1 MTHDT
6 SPWMHHHRVSASEP
20 KHQNPTSVAARAL
33 RCPVSADWAP
43 QKKLMPSVPSSL
55 AWGGRSVL
63 CQLAWLIRRDL
74 RCRASMTRR
83 RRSSR
88 IPMSGSPPREPARP
102 ATTAPKSPSSLSGAS
117 SALGLRSRRERA
129 VSLRALV
136 ADDRRV
142 GLAGAWASAVKE
154 RNEGTLPGAVAILA
168 MASLRTLVA
177 DDRRTGLV
185 GASAVKERNE
195 AALPGAV
202 TLLCLRRSIWALLC
216 LFSRSLT
223 TLRPPKHCRAHDS
236 QSDPG
241 RLLRFSTMSS
251 TSSAP
256 SCGWTGACG
265 CALRV
270 AHVIADGI
278 FGRTT

>member
-1 MTHDT
+1 MP
-6 SPWMHHHRVSASEP
+6 SPHVPSGSPPLYSPGWGNSEP
-20 KHQNPTSVAARAL
+20 PPASAGSRSL
-33 RCPVSADWAP
+33 RGGGPCAP
-43 QKKLMPSVPSSL
+43 PAKRGSTVSSL
-55 AWGGRSVL
+55 TDPHSDTRTGGRSVL

-129 VSLRALV
+129 VSLRA
-136 ADDRRV
+136 
-142 GLAGAWASAVKE
+142 
-154 RNEGTLPGAVAILA
+154 
-168 MASLRTLVA
+168 LVA